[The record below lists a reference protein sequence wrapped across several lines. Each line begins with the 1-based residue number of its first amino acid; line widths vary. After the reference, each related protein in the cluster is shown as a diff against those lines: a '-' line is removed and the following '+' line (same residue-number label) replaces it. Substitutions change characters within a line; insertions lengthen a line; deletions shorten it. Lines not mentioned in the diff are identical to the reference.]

1 MNKVI
6 LIGRITKDPELR
18 QTPSGVP
25 VVQFTLA
32 VNRNYQNKSGE
43 RQADFI
49 TCVVWRNQAENLA
62 KYIRKGG
69 LLAVEG
75 NIQTNS
81 YDDPSGV
88 RRYTTNV
95 VCDQITFLEAKKN
108 GNNDFNFNQLP
119 EEPSYSGSYNQN
131 NYNNQA
137 SKQSNNPFEDIDN
150 SFDVSD
156 DDFPF

>member
-1 MNKVI
+1 MNKVL

-18 QTPSGVP
+18 QTPSGVS

-32 VNRNYQNKSGE
+32 VNRNYQGKNGE

-49 TCVVWRNQAENLA
+49 SCVVWRAQAENLA

-69 LLAVEG
+69 LLAIEG

-88 RRYTTNV
+88 RRFSTNV

-108 GNNDFNFNQLP
+108 NDGDFNFNQLP
-119 EEPSYSGSYNQN
+119 EEPNYKNYNQN
-131 NYNNQA
+131 NFNQA
-137 SKQSNNPFEDIDN
+137 SNQQSKPFDDIDN

>member
-1 MNKVI
+1 MNKVL

-18 QTPSGVP
+18 RTPSDVP

-49 TCVVWRNQAENLA
+49 TCIAWRAQAENLA

-81 YDDPSGV
+81 YDDQSGV
-88 RRYTTNV
+88 RRFTTNV
-95 VCDQITFLEAKKN
+95 VCDQITFLENKKAN
-108 GNNDFNFNQLP
+108 TDSFDFNQIP
-119 EEPSYSGSYNQN
+119 EAPSYSNN
-131 NYNNQA
+131 NYNNNNYNRPQENH
-137 SKQSNNPFEDIDN
+137 QNPFNDFNN

-156 DDFPF
+156 DDLPF